1 MEMGYMHTFLEWGA
15 YTDRSKI
22 SGEENWYPIIENRCI
37 PQ

>member
-1 MEMGYMHTFLEWGA
+1 MEMGYMHTFFRMGA